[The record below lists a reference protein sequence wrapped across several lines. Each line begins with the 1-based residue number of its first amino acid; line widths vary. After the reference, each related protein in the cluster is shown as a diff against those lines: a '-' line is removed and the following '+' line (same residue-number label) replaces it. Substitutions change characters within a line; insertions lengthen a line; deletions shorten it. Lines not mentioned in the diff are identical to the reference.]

1 MLRFAGT
8 FALKGKK
15 AKKEAPRRK
24 AREAPFYENMALTF
38 PAAFRVVVNGNIA
51 TWRCWC
57 KCPGF
62 VRVFYLVPFLGFLVP
77 FYGLFLR
84 PGVLHSV
91 PLLFPVYG
99 VFEGFQGIPAH
110 SCHFVKAP
118 RLVFK

>member
-1 MLRFAGT
+1 MLVKGFYNAGKT
-8 FALKGKK
+8 KNVKVCRYLCIE

-24 AREAPFYENMALTF
+24 AREAPFYKIMALTF

-51 TWRCWC
+51 TGRCWC

-84 PGVLHSV
+84 PGVFHSV

-99 VFEGFQGIPAH
+99 VFKGG
-110 SCHFVKAP
+110 
-118 RLVFK
+118 